1 MEQIDLQGFG
11 RRGGMGGTA
20 QSSWENGSK
29 IIWGQQKWRCTTLR
43 FGAVNPKEKIWTDV
57 LEYQDRGKL
66 QPATSVHID
75 VTQRRGLH
83 RVCEVFGEKRT
94 TGRRTAIINIWR
106 PLVGPVIDAPL
117 ALCEA
122 TSLGAGDL
130 DQITDSYGG
139 GYFIRHNT
147 GHKWWFLKD
156 QMPDEV
162 LLFRSYDST
171 KGLDVT
177 GCAHA
182 AFMDRERLAE
192 CKIPRQS
199 IEIRCA
205 VLY

>member
-1 MEQIDLQGFG
+1 M
-11 RRGGMGGTA
+11 
-20 QSSWENGSK
+20 
-29 IIWGQQKWRCTTLR
+29 
-43 FGAVNPKEKIWTDV
+43 
-57 LEYQDRGKL
+57 
-66 QPATSVHID
+66 
-75 VTQRRGLH
+75 
-83 RVCEVFGEKRT
+83 
-94 TGRRTAIINIWR
+94 
-106 PLVGPVIDAPL
+106 IDAPL

-139 GYFIRHNT
+139 GYFIRHNSEICFFIFQEKKNMFDLLGVNAA